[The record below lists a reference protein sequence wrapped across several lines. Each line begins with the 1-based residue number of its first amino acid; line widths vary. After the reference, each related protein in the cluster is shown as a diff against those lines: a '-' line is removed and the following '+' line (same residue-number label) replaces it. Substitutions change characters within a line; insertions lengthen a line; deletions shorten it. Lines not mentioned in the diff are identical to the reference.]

1 MMSTFEYISVLVS
14 IILGMGIARLV
25 AGVAAVVARWQHVS
39 LYGPHAV
46 LVLLVFVLHI
56 QEWWAFF
63 DLRSYEAW
71 RLPVFLFVVLYP
83 INLYIL
89 AHLLFPVR
97 WKRQQS
103 LREFYELH
111 YRKLYVFLAALIG
124 LAILDNVF
132 IGHYR
137 LHDQWAQGLLLMPT
151 LAMVLTKNIKPWM
164 HGAVAFLL
172 FAFTIIALAITW
184 NSLVLPQH

>member
-25 AGVAAVVARWQHVS
+25 AGIAAVVARWQQVS
-39 LYGPHAV
+39 LYWPHAV

-97 WKRQQS
+97 WKKQQS
-103 LREFYELH
+103 LREFYHVH
-111 YRKLYVFLAALIG
+111 YRTLYLFLAVLIG
-124 LAILDNVF
+124 LAIVDNVF
-132 IGHYR
+132 IGGYR
-137 LHDQWAQGLLLMPT
+137 LADQWAQGLLLIPALVMT
-151 LAMVLTKNIKPWM
+151 LTKNVQPWL
-164 HGAVAFLL
+164 HGATALL
-172 FAFTIIALAITW
+172 LLAFTVAALAITW
-184 NSLVLPQH
+184 NSLVLPQ